1 MDAVAR
7 RQERGRGEVTMKKQ
21 TNWDRYFDAQT
32 ANPVMRKLV
41 DEELRGLQIG
51 VQVARLRQEKGLTQ
65 TQLAAKVGMS
75 APNISRI
82 ESSEAQNLTL
92 TTLVR
97 LFNALDHEVEIV
109 PRKRRSYR
117 ARAAKR

>member
-1 MDAVAR
+1 
-7 RQERGRGEVTMKKQ
+7 MKKQ

-51 VQVARLRQEKGLTQ
+51 VQVAKLRQEKGLTQ

-97 LFNALDHEVEIV
+97 LFSALDHEVEIV

>member
-1 MDAVAR
+1 MLRCAEPA
-7 RQERGRGEVTMKKQ
+7 M
-21 TNWDRYFDAQT
+21 A
-32 ANPVMRKLV
+32 KLV
-41 DEELRGLQIG
+41 DEELKALKIG

-92 TTLVR
+92 TMLVR
-97 LFNALDHEVEIV
+97 LFSALDHEVEIV
-109 PRKRRSYR
+109 PRKRRSPR
-117 ARAAKR
+117 AKAAKR